1 MTTLFIIMLTLT
13 LIVPLFMVP
22 LIDSHW
28 MVYEILAKEG
38 DQENMHVLLKQINC
52 WIMRHLACA
61 LIAVIFIAVLV
72 YSPYLLGQPDQLAT
86 ITGIY
91 AIISIIFA
99 FIEML
104 LAQEISHLTTTG
116 IITEHSEIEHAQLGR
131 YKNNS

>member
-13 LIVPLFMVP
+13 LIVPLFIVP

-104 LAQEISHLTTTG
+104 LAQEISHLTATG
-116 IITEHSEIEHAQLGR
+116 IITENSEIGHGHLGSS
-131 YKNNS
+131 KNKS

>member
-13 LIVPLFMVP
+13 LIVPLFIVP

-28 MVYEILAKEG
+28 MVYEILAIEG

-61 LIAVIFIAVLV
+61 LIAVLFIAVLV
-72 YSPYLLGQPDQLAT
+72 YSPYLLEQPDQLAT

-104 LAQEISHLTTTG
+104 LAQEISHLTTTRKFTG
-116 IITEHSEIEHAQLGR
+116 HREIEHAHLGSS
-131 YKNNS
+131 KNQS